1 MSAAERGASLPD
13 TDLSSAFAKPGG
25 RAGQL
30 NLPPR
35 RGGRKATA
43 AAPAGEPAKAAEQ
56 AVETPESDQ
65 DAQHGGQGQEAT
77 KSPSRANERVTTS
90 DEGHAPAETP
100 AETPAEAPTQRAVT
114 AAGGP
119 ESTPRPPRNE
129 RASSRGSRSPDR
141 PLVVSVPQRIRTR
154 MQAARARGIADG
166 QPYTYLDQ
174 VLDSIEKT
182 VDDLPDLVRQHA
194 RGVRTVVQR
203 TGLFEREVTAPVE
216 REALVQI
223 TIRNV
228 LPSQFEV
235 IDRLVEETG
244 AEYRSTLITVAL
256 DAALPHV

>member
-1 MSAAERGASLPD
+1 
-13 TDLSSAFAKPGG
+13 
-25 RAGQL
+25 
-30 NLPPR
+30 
-35 RGGRKATA
+35 
-43 AAPAGEPAKAAEQ
+43 
-56 AVETPESDQ
+56 
-65 DAQHGGQGQEAT
+65 
-77 KSPSRANERVTTS
+77 
-90 DEGHAPAETP
+90 
-100 AETPAEAPTQRAVT
+100 
-114 AAGGP
+114 
-119 ESTPRPPRNE
+119 
-129 RASSRGSRSPDR
+129 
-141 PLVVSVPQRIRTR
+141 

-194 RGVRTVVQR
+194 RGVRTVVQK

>member
-1 MSAAERGASLPD
+1 MSAAERRASLPD

-25 RAGQL
+25 RAGHL

-35 RGGRKATA
+35 RSGRKPAAAATA
-43 AAPAGEPAKAAEQ
+43 AEPAKAAEQ
-56 AVETPESDQ
+56 AVEAPESAQ
-65 DAQHGGQGQEAT
+65 DAQRGGESLEAAT
-77 KSPSRANERVTTS
+77 SPSGANERAATAEEVHT
-90 DEGHAPAETP
+90 PAETP
-100 AETPAEAPTQRAVT
+100 AETPTQRPAT

-119 ESTPRPPRNE
+119 ESTPRPRRTD

-194 RGVRTVVQR
+194 RGVRTVVQK
-203 TGLFEREVTAPVE
+203 TGLFERKVTAPVE

>member
-56 AVETPESDQ
+56 AVEAPESDQ

-77 KSPSRANERVTTS
+77 KSP
-90 DEGHAPAETP
+90 AET
-100 AETPAEAPTQRAVT
+100 PTQRAAT
-114 AAGGP
+114 AAGAP
-119 ESTPRPPRNE
+119 DSTPRPQRNE

-203 TGLFEREVTAPVE
+203 TGLFEREVAAPVE